1 MIGELAKE
9 LGFKQVSLS
18 SDLIPM
24 VRIVPR
30 GHTAAVDAYLTPNI
44 QEYLKGFLSGQLH
57 ILSKL
62 GIRLLTF
69 WRVLSS
75 DRACLVGQQHTFHT

>member
-1 MIGELAKE
+1 MIGALAKE

-18 SDLIPM
+18 SDLVPM

-44 QEYLKGFLSGQLH
+44 QDYLKGFLSGKPFF
-57 ILSKL
+57 ST
-62 GIRLLTF
+62 RLRL
-69 WRVLSS
+69 
-75 DRACLVGQQHTFHT
+75 

>member
-1 MIGELAKE
+1 MIGALAKE

-18 SDLIPM
+18 SDLVPM

-44 QEYLKGFLSGQLH
+44 QDYLKGFLSGKPMFLNTVKTPYP
-57 ILSKL
+57 LV
-62 GIRLLTF
+62 TF
-69 WRVLSS
+69 
-75 DRACLVGQQHTFHT
+75 